1 VRGTRQGNTSVPENI
16 ASAASLNV
24 QLSSAALVSSQ
35 TFHFSGPFTNIGP
48 MPPRA
53 EVATTYTIFWTV
65 KNASNAL
72 ANTIVSATLP
82 PYVQFMSAVVGE
94 GVTYDAASRTVRWP
108 IGELKA
114 GVGYTLSAR
123 QAAFQ
128 VTLVPST
135 SQVGQAPQLT
145 GVPTLTGQDRFAQV
159 NVTAQGSAATT
170 KITGEAG
177 VTAGM
182 DIVGPKQ

>member
-1 VRGTRQGNTSVPENI
+1 VPEKI

-24 QLSSAALVSSQ
+24 QLASAASITAQ
-35 TFHFSGPFTNIGP
+35 TFHFSGPFTNMGP

-53 EVATTYTIFWTV
+53 ETATTYTVMWTV

-72 ANTIVSATLP
+72 ANTVVSATLP
-82 PYVQFMSAVVGE
+82 PYINFMSAVSGE

-114 GVGYTLSAR
+114 GVGYTASSR

-128 VTLVPST
+128 VTLIPSS

-145 GVPTLTGQDRFAQV
+145 GVTTLSGQDRFAQV
-159 NVTAQGSAATT
+159 NVTSQSPAPTT
-170 KITGEAG
+170 KITGESG
-177 VTAGM
+177 FTSGM
-182 DIVGPKQ
+182 DIVAPKQ